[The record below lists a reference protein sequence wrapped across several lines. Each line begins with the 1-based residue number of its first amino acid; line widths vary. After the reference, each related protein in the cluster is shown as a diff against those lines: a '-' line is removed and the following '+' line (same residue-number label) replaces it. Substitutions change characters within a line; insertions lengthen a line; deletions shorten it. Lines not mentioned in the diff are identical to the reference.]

1 MHYAHIPDI
10 AKPVA
15 RLVQGTVMIGTDHLE
30 ASFRLLDDVLGLGGT
45 TFDTAHGYG
54 QGDCERTLGR
64 WIEAR
69 GNREQVVIL
78 TKGAHHNE
86 DRRRVTP
93 CDITSD
99 LFDSLAR
106 LRTDYIDLY
115 LLHRDDPAQPIGPI
129 VEILNRHKAA
139 GRIQAFGGSNWRR
152 ERIEAANEYADVHG
166 LTPFVAS
173 SPHFS
178 LAIQFQEPWENCVT
192 ITGPNEAAERQFY
205 RDSQLPLF
213 AWSSLAGGFFTGRFR
228 PDNLDS
234 FSSYGDRL
242 CVESY
247 CYPPNFERLD
257 RAEALAAEKDLS
269 LAQLALA
276 YVFAKGFNLFALV
289 GCADRDE
296 FAANVAAMDVRLTR
310 EEVKW
315 LESGAP

>member
-1 MHYAHIPDI
+1 MLS
-10 AKPVA
+10 V
-15 RLVQGTVMIGTDHLE
+15 DHLD
-30 ASFRLLDDVLGLGGT
+30 ASFQLLDDIITLGGT

-69 GNREQVVIL
+69 GNRDQVVIL

-115 LLHRDDPAQPIGPI
+115 LLHRDDPAQPVGPI
-129 VEILNRHKAA
+129 VEVLNEHNAA
-139 GRIQAFGGSNWRR
+139 GRIHAFGGSNWRR
-152 ERIEAANEYADVHG
+152 ERIEAANEYAYAHG
-166 LTPFVAS
+166 MIPFVAS

-205 RDSQLPLF
+205 RESQLPLF

-234 FSSYGDRL
+234 FTSYGDRL

-247 CYPPNFERLD
+247 CYAPNFERLA
-257 RAEALAAEKDLS
+257 RAEAMAAEKGLS

-276 YVFAKGFNLFALV
+276 YVFAMGFNLFALV
-289 GCADRDE
+289 GCANRDE
-296 FAANVAAMDVRLTR
+296 FAANVAAMEVQLTGA
-310 EEVKW
+310 EVKW
-315 LESGAP
+315 LEGDAP